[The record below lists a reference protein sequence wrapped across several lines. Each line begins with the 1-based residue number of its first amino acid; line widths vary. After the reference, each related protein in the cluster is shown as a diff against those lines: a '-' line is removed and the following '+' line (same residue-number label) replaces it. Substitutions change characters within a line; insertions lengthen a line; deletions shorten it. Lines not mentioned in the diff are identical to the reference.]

1 MCALQAR
8 VFECGVWHLLDMA
21 EVRARLRSFSSIL
34 IRDCRSMRG
43 FGRDERVENGL
54 ARGWLDCVGGGGAA
68 AARRQRSCQQHSP
81 SIFQTLV
88 VCERVN
94 HRVDCSSTHG
104 GSMMMMTRSGRNQ
117 QPTTNHQ
124 VRPPH
129 SHHHT
134 HNNESGGGYPLR
146 AFLVGRVN
154 RNMVVK

>member
-68 AARRQRSCQQHSP
+68 AGRRQRSCQQHSHP
-81 SIFQTLV
+81 FFKPWYAS
-88 VCERVN
+88 E
-94 HRVDCSSTHG
+94 STI
-104 GSMMMMTRSGRNQ
+104 
-117 QPTTNHQ
+117 
-124 VRPPH
+124 
-129 SHHHT
+129 
-134 HNNESGGGYPLR
+134 ESTAAAR
-146 AFLVGRVN
+146 TAAA
-154 RNMVVK
+154 